1 MKTTLHYII
10 AILLFSL
17 NAAHAFAAGDE
28 PPFTITG
35 IGYYEYSADS
45 KLLTIYQSDGLT
57 IEGNE
62 MPVDCGIKLNDG
74 VKVTIKNLHLQTAN
88 PLTVDDRGTGISA
101 AITLK
106 GTNILESTGARSPGM
121 LISLGILTISGNGS
135 LTIIGSGAAG
145 VLIDGGSLNV
155 RDNAFVVAIGTGGY
169 EAIKNGRLHH
179 ASGLLIQGSQDQS
192 DGTISQ
198 TYSELKGD
206 NFTLGGN
213 AEIPKWATVTI
224 AAGQT
229 FVIADGITLTN
240 KGTIVN
246 NGTLTNNGT
255 LNLEGRAKITGAGLI
270 VGTGVT
276 IGEVEVWLTTTGTIS
291 SVSHNLLQL
300 YNKNTNTYY
309 QQIRTGLFQVPLNV
323 EYQVCVEKDYIGASV
338 MPKVNNEILLI
349 KEVYTVYFYI
359 EGENRFSTYRV
370 NEVPLHPYQPK
381 NTRPNHTLR
390 WYTDKQYTTEITDWS
405 KMPFEYTLFY
415 EIYIYGRWEPDPL
428 PPPVEP
434 DPEPEPE
441 PTVYYTVTLPLVE
454 GAVTDPVAGD
464 YDIESCSTFRFYLT
478 LDADY
483 DESQPVVTTS
493 LGETL
498 QPRTSD
504 GAYLVKN
511 VCTDVE
517 IIIDGIVKNPPPV
530 ANEPIRAATPEPEI
544 WSENACL
551 CIRLPEGMPSSP
563 VRIFTPEGR
572 LLDSFRSVPGL
583 NRRQLP
589 TGIYIVRVDKTVR
602 KIIIR

>member
-62 MPVDCGIKLNDG
+62 MPVDCGIKLNEG

-101 AITLK
+101 VITLK
-106 GTNILESTGARSPGM
+106 GTNILESTGDRSPGM

-145 VLIDGGSLNV
+145 VQSRGDLFV
-155 RDNAFVVAIGTGGY
+155 EDNAFVVAIGTGGY
-169 EAIKNGRLHH
+169 EAIKDGRLRHD
-179 ASGLLIQGSQDQS
+179 SGLLIQGSQDQS
-192 DGTISQ
+192 GTISQ
-198 TYSELKGD
+198 TSSKLKGN
-206 NFTLGGN
+206 NFTLGVN
-213 AEIPKWATVTI
+213 AEIPEWATVTI
-224 AAGQT
+224 AADQT
-229 FVIADGITLTN
+229 FVIGDGITLTN

-246 NGTLTNNGT
+246 NGTLANNGT

-276 IGEVEVWLTTTGTIS
+276 IGEVEVGLIFTGTNLP
-291 SVSHNLLQL
+291 VSHGLLQL

-309 QQIRTGLFQVPLNV
+309 EQIVIGLFQVPLNV
-323 EYQVCVEKDYIGASV
+323 EYQVCVKKDYIGASV
-338 MPKVNNEILLI
+338 MPKVNNKILLI
-349 KEVYTVYFYI
+349 EDVYTVYFYI
-359 EGENRFSTYRV
+359 EGENSFGTFRV
-370 NEVPLHPYQPK
+370 SEVPLHPYQPE

-390 WYTDKQYTTEITDWS
+390 WYTDEQYTTEITDWS
-405 KMPFEYTLFY
+405 KMPSEYTPLY

-454 GAVTDPVAGD
+454 GAVTDPMAGD

-478 LDADY
+478 LDTDY

-504 GAYLVKN
+504 GAYLVKY
-511 VCTDVE
+511 VRTDVE
-517 IIIDGIVKNPPPV
+517 IFIDGIEKNPPPV
-530 ANEPIRAATPEPEI
+530 ANEPIRTAAPEPEI

-551 CIRLPEGMPSSP
+551 CIRLPEGLPSSP

-589 TGIYIVRVDKTVR
+589 TNIYIVQVGATVR
-602 KIIIR
+602 KVAVK